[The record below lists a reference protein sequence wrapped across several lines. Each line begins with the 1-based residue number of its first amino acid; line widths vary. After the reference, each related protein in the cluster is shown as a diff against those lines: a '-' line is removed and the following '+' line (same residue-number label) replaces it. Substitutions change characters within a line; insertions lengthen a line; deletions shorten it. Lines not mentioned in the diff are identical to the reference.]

1 MKGIVV
7 HYSATGNTQ
16 KIARKIHLG
25 MKSVLEQC
33 DLGTVKNLDPA
44 SMAGYDLIAFGGP
57 LWYWRE
63 PSNLRLF
70 AHRMPKMD
78 GKFCALFCCHGS
90 SPFGFFY
97 SISQVL
103 KKKGLTFI
111 GWKDWYASVYQVL
124 HLPYPYLTHGHPD
137 EIDLKEAETFGMEM
151 AQRAQEIAAGE
162 NGLIPAIPKGPDADP
177 LWKPFVA
184 DSDAFVPGA
193 ERNPRISSEGRATEP
208 ERPRRKIGAARCAY
222 PECTICIDIC
232 PKNAFDVSTNP
243 PTVRKNCIECSL
255 CECVCPNDAIDIGDA
270 GTVYL
275 PTDKTIDMT
284 KCAYPR
290 CTICM
295 DNCPN
300 DSIDF
305 STNPPVFKNNCE
317 RDDLCW
323 LICPQGAIEITNL
336 EETHGTL
343 KMLRAEQGVSAHYPS
358 SLLQQTIDFE
368 NAGKFRRL
376 IPIDD
381 VGWDNL
387 IMYMKHAPRFDI
399 KKLKNDD

>member
-25 MKSVLEQC
+25 MKGVLEQC

-44 SMAGYDLIAFGGP
+44 TMADYDLIAFGGP

-70 AHRMPKMD
+70 AHRMPKMES
-78 GKFCALFCCHGS
+78 KFCALFCCHGS

-151 AQRAQEIAAGE
+151 AQRAQKIAGGE
-162 NGLIPAIPKGPDADP
+162 TGLIPAIPKGPDADP

-184 DSDAFVPGA
+184 ESDAFVPGA
-193 ERNPRISSEGRATEP
+193 ERNPRISSEGRTTEP
-208 ERPRRKIGAARCAY
+208 ERPRRKINTARCCLPGMY
-222 PECTICIDIC
+222 HLHRYM
-232 PKNAFDVSTNP
+232 PKKRLRCFHQPADGE
-243 PTVRKNCIECSL
+243 KNCIECSL

-275 PTDKTIDMT
+275 PTEK
-284 KCAYPR
+284 P
-290 CTICM
+290 
-295 DNCPN
+295 
-300 DSIDF
+300 
-305 STNPPVFKNNCE
+305 ST
-317 RDDLCW
+317 
-323 LICPQGAIEITNL
+323 
-336 EETHGTL
+336 
-343 KMLRAEQGVSAHYPS
+343 
-358 SLLQQTIDFE
+358 
-368 NAGKFRRL
+368 
-376 IPIDD
+376 
-381 VGWDNL
+381 
-387 IMYMKHAPRFDI
+387 
-399 KKLKNDD
+399 